1 MMRRLAILALLCA
14 TTPSIAQVDPR
25 PVGSDPRIQ
34 VVDYDADQVVRIQA
48 APGYQVTLQFGSD
61 ERIENVAVGDSAAW
75 QVTANQRGDLLFV
88 KPVSDG
94 AATNLTVAT
103 DVRLYTFELSPSF
116 GGSEAPFMVRFRY
129 PAAAEEVPGSTE
141 QASAEQGRYRVSGS
155 RALRPS
161 GIIDDGV
168 RTYIEW
174 PERRA
179 LPAVFTID
187 DRGREA
193 LVNGNMRG
201 GLYVIDSVL
210 PQLLFRIDQRVARAV
225 RLTQERQP

>member
-1 MMRRLAILALLCA
+1 MRWIATILLCLGA
-14 TTPSIAQVDPR
+14 PLFAQVDPR

-48 APGYQVTLQFGSD
+48 AQGYQVTLQFGSD

-88 KPVSDG
+88 KPVREG

-103 DVRLYTFELSPSF
+103 DVRLYAFELTSSF
-116 GGSEAPFMVRFRY
+116 GGDTPYMVRFRY
-129 PAAAEEVPGSTE
+129 PGAPQENV
-141 QASAEQGRYRVSGS
+141 ASAEPAAPEQGRYRVSGS

-174 PERRA
+174 PQDRA

-187 DRGREA
+187 DQGREA
-193 LVNGNMRG
+193 LVNGNMRD

-225 RLTQERQP
+225 RLAPERQQ